1 MRKIIYYADLS
12 KKFKNYFKILLPISI
27 GIFCIFFSFR
37 NISFTDFT
45 KYFYEINYLWVF
57 VGIFLGALSHISRS
71 YRWKYLIEPL
81 GYKLGFINSVLAVF
95 SAYLINYTIPRAG
108 DIARATMI
116 SKYEKIPLD
125 KTLGTIVAERAVDV
139 ICILTII
146 ATGLIFEFNRISEKL
161 ISLIENTEISVVII
175 YVGVI
180 ILILFVSNRVL
191 RKSKYYKSI
200 LNFFSGI
207 VEGLTII
214 FKMQKRLQF
223 ILHSIFIWLM
233 YILMFWA
240 TSMAFFE
247 LHEVA
252 FYQFMIS
259 FTLAAISIMLSN
271 GGIGIYPLAVE
282 ESLGWYGVQSTTGL
296 AFGWVSWLS
305 QTMMVIIFGGLS
317 LFILPFINRKKS

>member
-1 MRKIIYYADLS
+1 MS
-12 KKFKNYFKILLPISI
+12 KKLKSYIKILLPISI

-37 NISFTDFT
+37 NIGFTDFT

-108 DIARATMI
+108 DVARATMI

-161 ISLIENTEISVVII
+161 ISLIENTEISVIII

-214 FKMQKRLQF
+214 FKMEKRVPF

-252 FYQFMIS
+252 FYQFIIS

>member
-1 MRKIIYYADLS
+1 MS
-12 KKFKNYFKILLPISI
+12 KGLKTYIKILLPIFV
-27 GIFCIFFSFR
+27 GVFCIFYSFR
-37 NISFTDFT
+37 NISFIDFT
-45 KYFYEINYLWVF
+45 KYFYAINYTWVF
-57 VGIFLGALSHISRS
+57 IGVFLGALSHISRS

-81 GYKLGFINSVLAVF
+81 GYKLSFINSLLAVF

-146 ATGLIFEFNRISEKL
+146 STGLIIEYQKISEKI
-161 ISLIENTEISVVII
+161 ISLIEGKKISTIFIYLATLVLAITII
-175 YVGVI
+175 Y
-180 ILILFVSNRVL
+180 LILKN
-191 RKSKYYKSI
+191 SKYYKSI
-200 LNFFSGI
+200 FNFLSGI
-207 VEGLTII
+207 IQGLTVI
-214 FKMQKRLQF
+214 FKMEKRIEF
-223 ILHSIFIWLM
+223 VLHSIFIWLM

-240 TSMAFFE
+240 TSMAFVE

-259 FTLAAISIMLSN
+259 FSLAALSIMLSN

-317 LFILPFINRKKS
+317 LFILPFINRNKS

>member
-1 MRKIIYYADLS
+1 MS
-12 KKFKNYFKILLPISI
+12 KKLKSYIKILLPISI

-81 GYKLGFINSVLAVF
+81 GYKLSFINSVLAVF

-146 ATGLIFEFNRISEKL
+146 ATGLIFEFNRISDKL
-161 ISLIENTEISVVII
+161 ISLIENTEISEII
-175 YVGVI
+175 ICFGVI
-180 ILILFVSNRVL
+180 IIILFVSNRVL
-191 RKSKYYKSI
+191 KKSKYYKSI
-200 LNFFSGI
+200 LNFFSGVI
-207 VEGLTII
+207 EGLTII
-214 FKMQKRLQF
+214 FKMEKRVPF

-282 ESLGWYGVQSTTGL
+282 ESLGWYGVQSTIGL

-317 LFILPFINRKKS
+317 LFILPFINRNKS

>member
-1 MRKIIYYADLS
+1 MS
-12 KKFKNYFKILLPISI
+12 KKLKSYIKILLPISI

-37 NISFTDFT
+37 NIGFTDFT

-71 YRWKYLIEPL
+71 YRWKYLIEPM

-108 DIARATMI
+108 DVARATMI

-146 ATGLIFEFNRISEKL
+146 ATGLIFEFNRISDKL
-161 ISLIENTEISVVII
+161 ISLIENTEISEII
-175 YVGVI
+175 ICFGVI
-180 ILILFVSNRVL
+180 IIILFVSNRVL
-191 RKSKYYKSI
+191 KKSKYYKSI

-207 VEGLTII
+207 IEGLTII
-214 FKMQKRLQF
+214 FKMEKRVPF

-317 LFILPFINRKKS
+317 LFILPFINRNKS

>member
-1 MRKIIYYADLS
+1 MS
-12 KKFKNYFKILLPISI
+12 KKLKSYIKILLPISI

-37 NISFTDFT
+37 NIGFTDFT

-71 YRWKYLIEPL
+71 YRWKYLIEPM

-108 DIARATMI
+108 DVARATMI

-146 ATGLIFEFNRISEKL
+146 ATGLIFEFNRISDKL
-161 ISLIENTEISVVII
+161 ISLIENTEISEII
-175 YVGVI
+175 ICFGVI
-180 ILILFVSNRVL
+180 IIILFVSNRVL
-191 RKSKYYKSI
+191 KKSKYYKSI

-207 VEGLTII
+207 IEGLTII
-214 FKMQKRLQF
+214 FKMEKRVPF

-282 ESLGWYGVQSTTGL
+282 ESLGWYGVQSTIGL

-317 LFILPFINRKKS
+317 LFILPFINRNKS

>member
-1 MRKIIYYADLS
+1 MS
-12 KKFKNYFKILLPISI
+12 KKLKSYIKILLPISI

-207 VEGLTII
+207 IEGLTII
-214 FKMQKRLQF
+214 FKMEKRVPF

-317 LFILPFINRKKS
+317 LFILPFINRKNS

>member
-1 MRKIIYYADLS
+1 MS
-12 KKFKNYFKILLPISI
+12 KKLKSYIKILLPISI

-37 NISFTDFT
+37 NIGFTDFT

-57 VGIFLGALSHISRS
+57 VGVFLGALSHISRS

-214 FKMQKRLQF
+214 FKMEKRVPF

>member
-1 MRKIIYYADLS
+1 ML
-12 KKFKNYFKILLPISI
+12 KKLKSYIKILLPISI
-27 GIFCIFFSFR
+27 GVFCIFFSFR

-146 ATGLIFEFNRISEKL
+146 AIGLIFEFNRISDKL
-161 ISLIENTEISVVII
+161 IPLIENTEISVIII

-191 RKSKYYKSI
+191 RKSKYYKYI

-207 VEGLTII
+207 IEGLTII
-214 FKMQKRLQF
+214 FKMEKRIEF
-223 ILHSIFIWLM
+223 VLHSIFIWLM

-240 TSMAFFE
+240 TSMAFVE

-317 LFILPFINRKKS
+317 LFILPFINRNKS